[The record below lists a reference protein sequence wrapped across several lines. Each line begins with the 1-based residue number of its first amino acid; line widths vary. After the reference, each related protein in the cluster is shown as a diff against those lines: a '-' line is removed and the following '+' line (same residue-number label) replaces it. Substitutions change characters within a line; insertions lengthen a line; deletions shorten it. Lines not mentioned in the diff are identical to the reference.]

1 VSFDMNKTRAI
12 TAVLAALWLLSA
24 APAAQAQT
32 ADDLFDRLTVQ
43 EIRLFI
49 NSRDL
54 RDLRAR
60 YREDIYYT
68 ADLQWRN
75 IRVRNAAVRSRGQ
88 ASRNDRKLAL
98 RVDFN
103 RYTTGQTFLGLKSIV
118 LKNLWQDGS
127 MMHEMLAMSMF
138 ARLGQ
143 PASRESFCRLFINN
157 EYQGLYTIVESVDD
171 KYLDRTVGEHAG
183 YLFSYQFMGQYYGS
197 YLGDDFRAYRRILE
211 PQSHELEANSV
222 LYGPIHDLFREVS
235 QPFDAVWRE
244 RVEQHVDLAQ
254 FVTQAAIE
262 NFLAEEDGLLGF
274 NGMNNFYLYRPAG
287 SKRHRFFPWDKD
299 SAFLL
304 PQFSILTRADQN
316 DLFRQAMTFADL
328 RELYLQTLETA
339 ARSAAEEGWLETE
352 IARIADLVAPAV
364 QQDTRKS
371 FSTENFF
378 ESVEAMK
385 EFARIRPTFVLEE
398 VAKVRR
404 GQ

>member
-1 VSFDMNKTRAI
+1 MNTTRAI
-12 TAVLAALWLLSA
+12 PALVAGLWLLSA
-24 APAAQAQT
+24 APAAQAQS
-32 ADDLFDRLTVQ
+32 AADLFDRLTLQ

-60 YREDIYYT
+60 YLEDIYYT

-127 MMHEMLAMSMF
+127 MMHEMLSMSLF
-138 ARLGQ
+138 ARLGH

-171 KYLDRTVGEHAG
+171 TFLDRTVGEHAG
-183 YLFSYQFMGQYYGS
+183 YLFSYQFGGAYYGG
-197 YLGDDFRAYRRILE
+197 YLGDDLTAYRRILE
-211 PQSHELEANSV
+211 PQNHELEANTI
-222 LYGPIHDLFREVS
+222 LYGPIRDLVREVS
-235 QPFDAVWRE
+235 QPVDGVWRE
-244 RVEQHVDLAQ
+244 RVEERVDLAQ

-262 NFLAEEDGLLGF
+262 NFLAEEDGLLGA
-274 NGMNNFYLYRPAG
+274 NGMNNFYLYRPGG
-287 SKRHRFFPWDKD
+287 SNRHRFFPWDKD

-304 PQFSILTRADQN
+304 PHFSIFSRADQN
-316 DLFRQAMTFADL
+316 DLFRQAMNFADL
-328 RELYLQTLETA
+328 RELYLQTLEAA
-339 ARSAAEEGWLETE
+339 ARSAAEESWLEAE
-352 IARIADLVAPAV
+352 ITRIAELVAPAV

-371 FSTENFF
+371 FSTEGFF
-378 ESVEAMK
+378 ESVEVLK
-385 EFARIRPTFVLEE
+385 EFARIRPAFVLEE
-398 VAKVRR
+398 VAKARR